1 MDAMPF
7 IRTLRGFE
15 PSAEIAQEAMSRV
28 TIGKEVMLEWK
39 QSRNIKAHKLWWGLC
54 GIIHNATDRYE
65 SVERVSDMFKIA
77 TGHYDEIV
85 AKPTKETASLIRT
98 LRHRAANG
106 DPKMSDLLTAA
117 ADALEGARVMV
128 KPKSIAFASLK
139 EDDFRPILDWAIRLT
154 CTQIIPGLPE
164 CDLRDELEQ
173 IVGR

>member
-15 PSAEIAQEAMSRV
+15 PTAGIAQEAMSRV
-28 TIGKEVMLEWK
+28 AVGKEVMLEWK

-85 AKPTKETASLIRT
+85 AKPTKDTARLIRT

-117 ADALEGARVMV
+117 ADALENARVMV

-139 EDDFRPILDWAIRLT
+139 EDDFRPILDNAIRLT
-154 CTQIIPGLPE
+154 CTQIIPNLPE
-164 CDLRDELEQ
+164 SELRRELQE
-173 IVGR
+173 IAGV